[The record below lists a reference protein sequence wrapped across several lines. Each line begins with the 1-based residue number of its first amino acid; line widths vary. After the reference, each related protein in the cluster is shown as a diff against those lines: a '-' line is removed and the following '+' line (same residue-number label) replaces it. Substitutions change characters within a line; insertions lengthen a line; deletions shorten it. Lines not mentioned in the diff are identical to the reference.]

1 MRTVLPALAQA
12 VVFNSTPYEGLVG
25 NLKDCLQVYILFLW
39 RLTGCQQ

>member
-12 VVFNSTPYEGLVG
+12 VVFNSTHEGLVE

-39 RLTGCQQ
+39 KLTGWQQ